1 MPACGRDE
9 IGVVMKGHSIVSPDC
24 LAGWLA
30 LTGASSGCPVRFGAS
45 SSRHGPSGFACTEVP
60 ATFRVSSC
68 PRSADASHIRPVRDR
83 TPALGFSNTAPPS
96 FISREVS
103 PAGVSAD
110 LGPVLP
116 HTVRVPPTWSLTTS
130 TACSLGARAGLLH
143 PATDPGVHRVSAPR
157 RGVCIR
163 LPVCARS
170 VSCLLSDARPSAL
183 FPRVQPR
190 RRHRRLLPPRRCPTC
205 LPTRPR
211 GLAPHPRP

>member
-1 MPACGRDE
+1 MGL
-9 IGVVMKGHSIVSPDC
+9 SSP
-24 LAGWLA
+24 LRQG
-30 LTGASSGCPVRFGAS
+30 
-45 SSRHGPSGFACTEVP
+45 SRRLVGPDRPPLGFAP
-60 ATFRVSSC
+60 AWGVLVEAWTFWRPSH
-68 PRSADASHIRPVRDR
+68 RSARDLPGPRHVRVHGRFSRRPVRDR
-83 TPALGFSNTAPPS
+83 TPTLGFSNTAPPS